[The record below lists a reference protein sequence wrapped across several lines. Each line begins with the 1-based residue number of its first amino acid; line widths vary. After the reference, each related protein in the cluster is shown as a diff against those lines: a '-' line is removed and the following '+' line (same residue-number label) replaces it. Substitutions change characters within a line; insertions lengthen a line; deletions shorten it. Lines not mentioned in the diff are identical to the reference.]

1 MRKHWPPPLRQYAN
15 VRIDKGYLKQSEIA
29 ELHKDYG
36 VFLCPSRM
44 DTQGVSRDEAM
55 ASGLVPITNR
65 VGAIPEFVDDECGF
79 LAAPESFIELSD
91 AIETL
96 FLNPRTFQEKSL
108 RARQRVVMQ
117 SDTLQISQAEL
128 NLIRD
133 SNDHR
138 ESVDITDHP
147 AIDSGLVHV
156 IGS

>member
-1 MRKHWPPPLRQYAN
+1 MW
-15 VRIDKGYLKQSEIA
+15 
-29 ELHKDYG
+29 
-36 VFLCPSRM
+36 FSR
-44 DTQGVSRDEAM
+44 GPR
-55 ASGLVPITNR
+55 
-65 VGAIPEFVDDECGF
+65 
-79 LAAPESFIELSD
+79 ESFIELSD